1 IMRSPRAADGTLR
14 FRSGRSPPHI
24 PALRISASFAR
35 ERHEALEG
43 TGFAPKAREASAER
57 AAREELPELALDKA
71 GQTATVGAVGDLAQE
86 RFQVVADEAVE
97 DGALCGPGLVG
108 GGAHGRRASE
118 ARAVAGSTARRMMAG
133 RVAGGVATPRCNT
146 AL

>member
-1 IMRSPRAADGTLR
+1 THRDVGKHGVHEVSGQLR
-14 FRSGRSPPHI
+14 HPP
-24 PALRISASFAR
+24 PATTRTEAASFAR

-97 DGALCGPGLVG
+97 DGALCGPD
-108 GGAHGRRASE
+108 RK
-118 ARAVAGSTARRMMAG
+118 STRL
-133 RVAGGVATPRCNT
+133 NSSH
-146 AL
+146 